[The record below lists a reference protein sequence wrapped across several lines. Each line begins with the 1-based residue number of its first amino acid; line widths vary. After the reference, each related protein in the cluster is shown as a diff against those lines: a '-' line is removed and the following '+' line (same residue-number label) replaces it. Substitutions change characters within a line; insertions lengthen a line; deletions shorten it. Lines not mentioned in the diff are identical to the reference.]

1 MASSTQP
8 TNCVGWG
15 RVTSAALR
23 YRAFIPVTI
32 DAVREIETI
41 GMVRVTYFA
50 LTSDAPAAVWEV
62 ELPPLVQLHGVGALG
77 SAGVVYS
84 AMRESDQ
91 VGGEAVE
98 FDLFERPE
106 DVAAI
111 FSLEDDS
118 PLTVQIED
126 VWMPVSWFHDVAVW
140 GDEDNPRP
148 VDWDLER
155 GQVYRVDL
163 PLFQEAYRYTAG
175 EIGFER
181 LAAIDPQGQVLVSPV
196 EGEAMRGWSQDQ
208 IDATRAAFPEKE
220 VKLRYREESSA

>member
-1 MASSTQP
+1 MLPTQP

-23 YRAFIPVTI
+23 DRAFIPVTI
-32 DAVREIETI
+32 DAVREIEGI

-62 ELPPLVQLHGVGALG
+62 ELPPLARLHGVGALG

-91 VGGEAVE
+91 VGRETVE

-111 FSLEDDS
+111 FSLEDDLL
-118 PLTVQIED
+118 LTVQIED
-126 VWMPVSWFHDVAVW
+126 VWMPASWFHNVAVW

-148 VDWDLER
+148 VGSDLER
-155 GQVYRVDL
+155 GQVYRVGL
-163 PLFQEAYRYTAG
+163 PLFQGAYRYTAG

-181 LAAIDPQGQVLVSPV
+181 LAAIDPQGQVLVSPI

-208 IDATRAAFPEKE
+208 IDATRAAFPDKE